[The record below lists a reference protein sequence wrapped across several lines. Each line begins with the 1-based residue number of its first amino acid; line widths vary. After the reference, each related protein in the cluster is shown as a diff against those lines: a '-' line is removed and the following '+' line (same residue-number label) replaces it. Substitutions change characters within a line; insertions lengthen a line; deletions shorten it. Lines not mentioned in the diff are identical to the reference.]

1 MGLGGRTLF
10 RTFEVAG
17 VSSFF
22 CFFVFFLS
30 FFVCFF
36 VFFWF
41 CFCFSCSYLSN
52 YDYHLKATFPFKY
65 DIWFHFVNLLCLLS
79 KDTMIH
85 QTAHCQLKRRE
96 GSAQFYT
103 TFIFQRRNG
112 ENCAGG
118 NYLQNT
124 CINQS
129 KQMIRLLITGEK
141 SK

>member
-1 MGLGGRTLF
+1 MG
-10 RTFEVAG
+10 G

-22 CFFVFFLS
+22 CFFVFFCL
-30 FFVCFF
+30 FLF
-36 VFFWF
+36 VFLFCFLF

-52 YDYHLKATFPFKY
+52 YDFHLKATFPFKY

-103 TFIFQRRNG
+103 TTQRSYSSEGTGKTVRVETICRTRASTN
-112 ENCAGG
+112 
-118 NYLQNT
+118 QN
-124 CINQS
+124 
-129 KQMIRLLITGEK
+129 K
-141 SK
+141 